1 MGGTPNQRTEAFS
14 FAKEKGGVFL
24 LELYP
29 LYSRKLP
36 SVPPSP
42 SYRLEAPASD
52 RSTYLVL
59 VAPVV
64 ER

>member
-14 FAKEKGGVFL
+14 FAKEKGGGFL

-36 SVPPSP
+36 SVPRSP
-42 SYRLEAPASD
+42 S
-52 RSTYLVL
+52 
-59 VAPVV
+59 
-64 ER
+64 